1 MDTSTIFLLTTIIS
15 ILAKLQ
21 ILKIHDEKTN
31 KCLDSLG
38 KRLLFWCWCCYVFV
52 DHCL

>member
-21 ILKIHDEKTN
+21 ILKIHDENVYCFGAGVVMFSWIIADKM
-31 KCLDSLG
+31 
-38 KRLLFWCWCCYVFV
+38 FI
-52 DHCL
+52 HE